1 MFCLLRG
8 SEVARSGKSQKAIAL
23 VQEAQRQ
30 LTQSPLRSDIAEL
43 REWMSTE
50 SYRNA
55 GRYSDAIPAF
65 EQASMRLTALGR
77 DDTQTAGTLFNNW
90 ALALNQLGRPLDA
103 EKIYRRGIDISRA
116 DDTEQAV
123 SPMLMINYAR
133 VLRDLAR
140 VDEAADYAQR
150 GYDKAQ
156 QAGDQVVSSEVRAA
170 RVDLH
175 GSRRRSAR
183 DSDVVRS

>member
-1 MFCLLRG
+1 M
-8 SEVARSGKSQKAIAL
+8 
-23 VQEAQRQ
+23 
-30 LTQSPLRSDIAEL
+30 TQSPLRSDIAEL